1 MSEELIIINT
11 EAPTK
16 AERIPTKSLPVFSDN
31 HPLLRER
38 MPDLNLLE
46 IDTTQ
51 LQSIIESL
59 KKTMVESKGIGL
71 SANQCGLKLRL
82 FVIGTEDFQTVCI
95 NPRIADKEGEPI
107 KMREG
112 CLSFP
117 GLFLNIPRYQKILA
131 EYENENGQTV
141 SAWMEGITA
150 QVYQHELD
158 HMNGIKFT
166 KHIGAVSLKMAREK
180 QNKRIKLMK
189 RRMKNE
195 YTIHT

>member
-1 MSEELIIINT
+1 MSEGLIIINT
-11 EAPTK
+11 ETPTK
-16 AERIPTKSLPVFSDN
+16 TERIPTKSLPVFSDN

-51 LQSIIESL
+51 LKSIIESL

-95 NPRIADKEGEPI
+95 NPRIADKEGERI

-141 SAWMEGITA
+141 STWMEGITA

-158 HMNGIKFT
+158 HMNGIVYTEHVKPL
-166 KHIGAVSLKMAREK
+166 ALRMAKDK
-180 QNKRIKLMK
+180 QVKLIKRVKKTMGKNSGKLV
-189 RRMKNE
+189 
-195 YTIHT
+195 